1 MRQRTKSP
9 LYQTINNELEDIAK
23 QSLTRSLVSHKPL
36 EKGWI
41 RRNGKLMLNFSSN
54 DYLGLAGHPEVKQGA
69 LQAIHDYGASAS
81 SSRLIVGSHPL
92 YEETEQAITSWKQR
106 DSALIVHNGYT
117 ANVGAISALASRN
130 AVVYSDKLNHAS
142 IIDGIVL
149 SRAKKRRYNHND
161 MNHLESLLKKDK
173 DIENKIIITDSLFSM
188 DGDFAPLEDIVTL
201 KKHYGAFLIV
211 DEAHSSGIYGP
222 FGRGYS
228 YQQKVDEEIDL
239 FVGTC
244 GKALGSFGAYVVADQ
259 IVIQYLVN
267 KMRSFIFSTGLPPS
281 VLGAIQASITLV
293 QKDEERRRNLLQK
306 SKLVR
311 SILTEAGFNTCLSD
325 SHIVPIL
332 TGDNETTL
340 TFSSLLME
348 EGISAV
354 AIRPPT
360 VPPGEARIRLS
371 TMAVHSDED
380 LISACQVIKRIGKEL
395 GVIT

>member
-188 DGDFAPLEDIVTL
+188 DGDFAPIEDIVTL

-211 DEAHSSGIYGP
+211 DEAHSSVYT
-222 FGRGYS
+222 
-228 YQQKVDEEIDL
+228 DL
-239 FVGTC
+239 LAGVTPTS
-244 GKALGSFGAYVVADQ
+244 K
-259 IVIQYLVN
+259 
-267 KMRSFIFSTGLPPS
+267 RWT
-281 VLGAIQASITLV
+281 
-293 QKDEERRRNLLQK
+293 RK
-306 SKLVR
+306 S
-311 SILTEAGFNTCLSD
+311 TCL
-325 SHIVPIL
+325 
-332 TGDNETTL
+332 
-340 TFSSLLME
+340 
-348 EGISAV
+348 
-354 AIRPPT
+354 
-360 VPPGEARIRLS
+360 
-371 TMAVHSDED
+371 
-380 LISACQVIKRIGKEL
+380 
-395 GVIT
+395 